1 MTGNEIYEKLR
12 NEFGDDIISF
22 TENESTEGFITVQT
36 DRITE
41 VCLFLRDEPEF
52 KFDYMVNLSGVDNK
66 TNFTVVYHLF
76 SLSLKHRIVL
86 KVELDREN
94 PVAPTVE
101 KVWKT
106 ANWHEREAYDMFG
119 IVFEGHPFMVR
130 ILCPYDWEGYP
141 LRKDYKEPETYHGI
155 KVAY

>member
-1 MTGNEIYEKLR
+1 MTSNEIFERLKS
-12 NEFGDDIISF
+12 EFNDDIISF
-22 TENESTEGFITVQT
+22 TEDASTEAFITIKPE
-36 DRITE
+36 RIVE
-41 VCLFLRDEPEF
+41 VCLFLRDEAGF
-52 KFDYMVNLSGVDNK
+52 KFDYLVNLSGVDYPK
-66 TNFTVVYHLF
+66 ILTVVYHLY
-76 SLSLKHRIVL
+76 SIPLNHRIVL

-94 PVAPTVE
+94 PHVETVE

-119 IVFEGHPFMVR
+119 IIFDNHPFLVR
-130 ILCPYDWEGYP
+130 ILTPYDWEGYP

>member
-1 MTGNEIYEKLR
+1 MSANEIYEKLKA
-12 NEFGDDIISF
+12 EFGEDIFSLTEDAANEAFIVVNPSRIVEIS
-22 TENESTEGFITVQT
+22 
-36 DRITE
+36 
-41 VCLFLRDEPEF
+41 LYLRDESDM
-52 KFDYMVNLSGVDNK
+52 KFDYMVNLSGVDYG
-66 TNFTVVYHLF
+66 TNLTVVYHLY
-76 SLSLKHRIVL
+76 SIPLNQRIVL

-94 PVAPTVE
+94 PNVPTVE

-119 IVFEGHPFMVR
+119 IVFENHPFMVR

-141 LRKDYKEPETYHGI
+141 LRKDYVQPETYHGI